1 MGLAD
6 LFKKKIQG
14 VGTPTMIGLPTKD
27 KVTPVPGTP
36 AAASVTPQ
44 VQNTPAPT
52 GKKVESDPFTKGA
65 EVATAGSQVKK
76 PGEAKQFVEGLVS
89 IKDIIAPSAIEVDFN
104 HIRIDNKYFRTLFVA
119 GYPRFVGLNWLST
132 LINFDASMKV
142 AMYIYPTDG
151 KEILDDLRRKI
162 AEMEA
167 EISTDIQRGRVVNP
181 ATQAKLEDALNLQT
195 DLVKGEERFF
205 QYGLYMT
212 VSAKTK
218 DELDRSSK
226 NLESALGALMI
237 ISKKASLQMEEG
249 FNSTLPL
256 CADKLSVTRNMDTTS
271 LASTFPF
278 VSSDLSDDKG
288 IMYGINEHNGSLVI
302 FDRFSMQ
309 NYNSVVFASAGAGK
323 SYMIKLEAMRSLML
337 GTDIIVIDPENEY
350 QSLAESVGGQYIAFG
365 YGEASK
371 INPFDL
377 SLVVEEGENAL
388 NDKVLTLHK
397 MFKIMIGAMDPIEES
412 ILDKAVMEAYKA
424 KGITPDPET
433 QKKEAPLIEDL
444 YKALIGM
451 EEERAR
457 NLSARLEKYIKGSF
471 AGIFNQKTT
480 VNLKNGFVVFG
491 IRNLEESLRPVAMHI
506 ILDYIWTIVKKELK
520 RRILIVDEA
529 WYLMQ
534 YEDSAAFLRGIVKRG
549 RKYYLGVTTIT
560 QDVDDFLETAYGKE
574 IVTNSAIQILLKQH
588 SAAIDKVGETFYLSE
603 GEKQLLLSADKGE
616 GIFFAGQNHVAIQ
629 VIASEEEH
637 NLITSNPEDILRK
650 RIAEKQA
657 ALAKQ
662 ALPTTNPSEEEPV
675 EEKKLPPLPETPVKP
690 EEKSNPTPPA
700 AASPFDPPEAGRQ
713 GDLKTEE
720 KPLAV
725 PAEDLGGI
733 KMEEVKN
740 EKINSEEENSK
751 VVSSGEAKIEEDLK
765 LNPLPTQ
772 GGSVTTDVGMSEEKK
787 TQEPFDKGAMKVEIE
802 ESPEEIMKKRIA
814 ELEINEKKELEEHR
828 QKLEKEAQEAK
839 STITNNAPGTASLPK
854 YQELFKSPSAKLP
867 PLPPLPKFE
876 APKQSANLPKF
887 EVQKPT
893 FMTQTKEPVIPQPP
907 QLTKKPK
914 VEFIPTDSSAVVAG
928 GEDKK
933 PEEPVKKEILSTET
947 VKVEEVKAPETTPKI
962 EEVKTPTQEAT
973 AVGGQNADPSGAA
986 IIPPT
991 EIKPVDEKSSGEVKP
1006 AEIEKVEEKKTD
1018 EVKTSEATP
1027 KIEEIKQNPPPS
1039 TADTSPVTTD
1049 KPEEKPTETDD
1060 AKMTYEKL
1068 FGNDKT

>member
-6 LFKKKIQG
+6 LFKKKIQN
-14 VGTPTMIGLPTKD
+14 VGTTTMIGLPTKD
-27 KVTPVPGTP
+27 KVTPVPGT
-36 AAASVTPQ
+36 AAAANVTPQ
-44 VQNTPAPT
+44 VQNTPTPT

-65 EVATAGSQVKK
+65 EVSTAGSQVKK

-323 SYMIKLEAMRSLML
+323 SYMIKLEAMRSLMF

-534 YEDSAAFLRGIVKRG
+534 YDDSAAFLRGIVKRG

-650 RIAEKQA
+650 KIAEKQA

-662 ALPTTNPSEEEPV
+662 ALPTTNPESPEDQIIMPPKV
-675 EEKKLPPLPETPVKP
+675 GTDLVNKQLPPLPETPEKP
-690 EEKSNPTPPA
+690 EEKSNPSPPA
-700 AASPFDPPEAGRQ
+700 AASPFDK
-713 GDLKTEE
+713 GDKE

-733 KMEEVKN
+733 KMEEIKPVK
-740 EKINSEEENSK
+740 EETREEENREIANK
-751 VVSSGEAKIEEDLK
+751 VEETK
-765 LNPLPTQ
+765 P
-772 GGSVTTDVGMSEEKK
+772 EEKSNPSPPAAAS
-787 TQEPFDKGAMKVEIE
+787 PFDKGDLKVEIE

-828 QKLEKEAQEAK
+828 QKLEKEAEEAK
-839 STITNNAPGTASLPK
+839 LANTNNVGGAASLPK

-876 APKQSANLPKF
+876 APKQSVNLPKF
-887 EVQKPT
+887 EAQKPT
-893 FMTQTKEPVIPQPP
+893 FMTQMKEPVIPQPP
-907 QLTKKPK
+907 QLAKKPK
-914 VEFIPTDSSAVVAG
+914 VEFIPSDSSAVVAG

-933 PEEPVKKEILSTET
+933 TEEPVKKEILSTET
-947 VKVEEVKAPETTPKI
+947 VKVEEVKSNPSPPAAASPFDKGDIKPE
-962 EEVKTPTQEAT
+962 EKTE
-973 AVGGQNADPSGAA
+973 
-986 IIPPT
+986 
-991 EIKPVDEKSSGEVKP
+991 EIKKTEEPVKK
-1006 AEIEKVEEKKTD
+1006 EILSTETIKTD
-1018 EVKTSEATP
+1018 EVKES
-1027 KIEEIKQNPPPS
+1027 PPPS
-1039 TADTSPVTTD
+1039 TTDISPTTTNKVEDQVIMPPKVGTDPVEPPKIAEAETEDTKVGQNANLPEA
-1049 KPEEKPTETDD
+1049 KPAETDD
-1060 AKMTYEKL
+1060 TKMTYEKL